1 MRSRDVQGAIR
12 VRGASDGVCATSFR
26 GCGMELLMGTWDDK
40 SPTLTRETC
49 DAYARGEGTAC
60 FTGSLANWLAGRKC
74 FFF

>member
-1 MRSRDVQGAIR
+1 
-12 VRGASDGVCATSFR
+12 
-26 GCGMELLMGTWDDK
+26 MGTWDDK